1 MFNGAIFDDLG
12 KRFKVKP
19 GDDISLDDKL
29 SLVKFMF
36 AAAVVNIRLQKWFLR
51 VKNYPR

>member
-36 AAAVVNIRLQKWFLR
+36 AEAVVNNVSSTKVFP
-51 VKNYPR
+51 PR